1 MTMPVTLKQPLS
13 RGAALARL
21 AQFLPLAGEEY
32 AQHRNHVGCACVSHL
47 SAAIRRRLISE
58 EEVVRA
64 VLGLHGP
71 KQAQSFLS
79 EVLWRSYWKGWLEQR
94 PTVWTDYLVDVAA
107 EQALVNRSQA
117 LSSAL
122 WRAENGQTGID
133 AFDHWIGELRGTGY
147 IHNWAR
153 MQIASIWIFTLKLP
167 WVLGADFTLRHFIDA
182 DPASNTLSW
191 RWVAGLHTP
200 GKTYLADPARIEA
213 MTNGA
218 FQPASLAM
226 HATPPECAA
235 NPPAQPLRDAQ
246 PWQTGKP
253 TLLVL
258 TPDDLSLET
267 VAPQTLNVAA
277 VVAPSELFATHA
289 HREAAKDAMERAMQH
304 WRCPVIGFVPI
315 AALEDHSRKFAVRQW
330 VMPYAPVGSPA
341 HIMTAFA
348 QEANYPWA
356 NYAARGTT
364 ISGLPATV
372 DFLL

>member
-1 MTMPVTLKQPLS
+1 
-13 RGAALARL
+13 
-21 AQFLPLAGEEY
+21 
-32 AQHRNHVGCACVSHL
+32 
-47 SAAIRRRLISE
+47 
-58 EEVVRA
+58 
-64 VLGLHGP
+64 
-71 KQAQSFLS
+71 
-79 EVLWRSYWKGWLEQR
+79 
-94 PTVWTDYLVDVAA
+94 
-107 EQALVNRSQA
+107 
-117 LSSAL
+117 
-122 WRAENGQTGID
+122 
-133 AFDHWIGELRGTGY
+133 
-147 IHNWAR
+147 
-153 MQIASIWIFTLKLP
+153 
-167 WVLGADFTLRHFIDA
+167 
-182 DPASNTLSW
+182 
-191 RWVAGLHTP
+191 
-200 GKTYLADPARIEA
+200 

-348 QEANYPWA
+348 QEANYPGRITPRVGRPYLAFLQPWIFCSEIEDGQPFSA
-356 NYAARGTT
+356 L
-364 ISGLPATV
+364 LP
-372 DFLL
+372 DL

>member
-1 MTMPVTLKQPLS
+1 
-13 RGAALARL
+13 
-21 AQFLPLAGEEY
+21 
-32 AQHRNHVGCACVSHL
+32 
-47 SAAIRRRLISE
+47 
-58 EEVVRA
+58 
-64 VLGLHGP
+64 
-71 KQAQSFLS
+71 
-79 EVLWRSYWKGWLEQR
+79 
-94 PTVWTDYLVDVAA
+94 
-107 EQALVNRSQA
+107 
-117 LSSAL
+117 
-122 WRAENGQTGID
+122 
-133 AFDHWIGELRGTGY
+133 
-147 IHNWAR
+147 
-153 MQIASIWIFTLKLP
+153 
-167 WVLGADFTLRHFIDA
+167 
-182 DPASNTLSW
+182 
-191 RWVAGLHTP
+191 
-200 GKTYLADPARIEA
+200 
-213 MTNGA
+213 
-218 FQPASLAM
+218 
-226 HATPPECAA
+226 
-235 NPPAQPLRDAQ
+235 LRDAQ